1 MAYTQDKD
9 TLFKWA
15 LGALA
20 SICIAI
26 QFNISNQMTKLIEV
40 TGDSKKDIE
49 YIKIKNIEQD
59 AMLSKHE
66 TMLFVKPE
74 ETKIKNVQ

>member
-1 MAYTQDKD
+1 MAYTQDRD
-9 TLFKWA
+9 TLFKWS

-20 SICIAI
+20 SIYLGI
-26 QFNISNQMTKLIEV
+26 QINISSQIDKLIEV

-66 TMLFVKPE
+66 TMLFLKPDE
-74 ETKIKNVQ
+74 IKIKNVQ